1 MSPREKTRGG
11 KTSTSNVDHSA
22 RSETIKMSVWVEGI
36 IHHGESGETL
46 VLITQSAI
54 KSHSYRVLQGGY
66 MMTTGW
72 PGMAYSNP
80 GWPIAPCCTQG
91 EMPRS
96 KCPYCNYS
104 NTSGNVIYLMVSQPL
119 GVLVCCSILQYPIF
133 SRDMTIGRCVGRS
146 WGVPGNHAE
155 SLRLP
160 SECPPMPC
168 NPEWWK
174 WPHKV
179 KLLPAQTIDH

>member
-1 MSPREKTRGG
+1 MNPREKTWGG
-11 KTSTSNVDHSA
+11 KTSTTNVDHWA
-22 RSETIKMSVWVEGI
+22 RWETIKKSVWVEGI
-36 IHHGESGETL
+36 IHHGESYETL

-54 KSHSYRVLQGGY
+54 KSNSYRVAIWWLQANP
-66 MMTTGW
+66 GW
-72 PGMAYSNP
+72 LIVTQGNP

-96 KCPYCNYS
+96 KCLYCNYS

-168 NPEWWK
+168 NPECWK

-179 KLLPAQTIDH
+179 ML